1 MNGAKWIWI
10 TYDAITEEYVTF
22 EKKFI
27 FLGKTLTLKICAE
40 TNYIVFLNGKRAAF
54 GQFPNYQ
61 DEKYF
66 DELNLMPYAKKGE
79 NTLRITVR
87 YEGCDSFTHIDDGA
101 GIIFA
106 VYDDGK
112 QVGVSDRNTLA
123 CYDTGYVQHDP
134 RKINFALGY
143 ACDMVNASDSV
154 CWVPCVE
161 QSRKCTL
168 TPRPVRKLELTET
181 HEAMLCDAE
190 RNVYDIGI
198 ETAGYIYLKLRCE
211 STCTVTVA
219 WGEHLADGDVRQKV
233 ADYDFSLQF
242 RCKQGENSFENFF
255 VRLGCRYLQVKCDCA
270 VEVERIGIYEYDYPV
285 TVKKTALTGLDKE
298 IYDTCVRTLR
308 LCMHEHYEDCPWR
321 EQALYALDSRNQ
333 MLCGYRAFQEKS
345 FARANLIYISKS
357 VNENGLLK
365 IISPRKE
372 ECGIPFFSLMYLVA
386 VYEYISE
393 TGDESILDEV
403 WETLR
408 GILRAFSKRNENGL
422 ILTFDKPYWNFY
434 EWSYYSA
441 GDEGGKEYLILNCAY
456 VFAAERFRKLCA
468 LRGEIFTENL
478 AEHVAAIHKS
488 FFLPES
494 GLYCVSTEHK
504 DLCSQLGNA
513 FAVLIGLGDI
523 RTYRAIKTCEGL
535 IECTLSMRGFVYDA
549 LLAISQKNA
558 AYVLDDI
565 RIRYE
570 KMLDAGATTFWE
582 TEEGEK
588 AFERTGSLCHAWS
601 AVPIIYYHKLMPEKF
616 PQNTQEGGNCFE
628 ESY

>member
-10 TYDAITEEYVTF
+10 THEAIAEEYVTF

-27 FLGKTLTLKICAE
+27 FFGKTLTLKICAE

-61 DEKYF
+61 GEKYF

-190 RNVYDIGI
+190 RNVYDIGK
-198 ETAGYIYLKLRCE
+198 ETSGYIYLKLRCE

-408 GILRAFSKRNENGL
+408 GILRAFSKRNENGP

-488 FFLPES
+488 FFLPFLS
-494 GLYCVSTEHK
+494 
-504 DLCSQLGNA
+504 
-513 FAVLIGLGDI
+513 IP
-523 RTYRAIKTCEGL
+523 
-535 IECTLSMRGFVYDA
+535 TL
-549 LLAISQKNA
+549 
-558 AYVLDDI
+558 
-565 RIRYE
+565 
-570 KMLDAGATTFWE
+570 
-582 TEEGEK
+582 
-588 AFERTGSLCHAWS
+588 
-601 AVPIIYYHKLMPEKF
+601 
-616 PQNTQEGGNCFE
+616 
-628 ESY
+628 